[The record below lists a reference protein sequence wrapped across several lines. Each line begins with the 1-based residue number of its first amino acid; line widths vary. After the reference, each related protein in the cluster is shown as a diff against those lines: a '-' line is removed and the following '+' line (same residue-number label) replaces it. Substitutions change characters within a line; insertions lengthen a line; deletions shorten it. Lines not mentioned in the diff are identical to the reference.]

1 MKITGVIWLRNVID
15 KLLWKHNVTTD
26 EVEKV
31 FDQSPRYRY
40 IETGDI
46 EGEDLYAAMG
56 QTEEGRYL
64 IVYFVHKLT
73 GEALIVSA
81 RDMTKMERRSYGKK

>member
-1 MKITGVIWLRNVID
+1 MKVTGIIWLRNVID
-15 KLLWKHNVTTD
+15 KLSWKHNITTD
-26 EVEKV
+26 EVEEI
-31 FDQSPRYRY
+31 FNSSPRYRF

-46 EGEDLYAAMG
+46 EGENLYVALG

-64 IVYFVHKLT
+64 TVYFVHKRT

-81 RDMTKMERRSYGKK
+81 RDMTRKERRTYGK